1 MKQVNIPIFVPHLG
15 CPCQCTFCN
24 QRTITGVMPMTAE
37 RAREVIEAHLATIP
51 PHTHTELA
59 FFGGSFTAIR
69 REDMVSL
76 LQTATPY
83 LADGQIRSVRISTR
97 PDAIDS
103 EILSI
108 LSAYGVTTVELGIQS
123 IGDEVLCACQ
133 RGHTATDSYRA
144 AELILQHGLTLGGQM
159 MIGLPASTPEWEK
172 ETARA
177 IVAMGAKE
185 ARIYPTV
192 VFAHTPLAVQMQRG
206 LYTPLSV
213 EEAVER
219 TVTPLEIFEKSGV
232 KLLRVGLC
240 ESEGL
245 RDSEAVLGGA
255 YHPAMGELCYNALYL
270 RRISALLGELAPYQQ
285 STVKITVAPGKLSMA
300 IGQKRRNLLTL
311 QENFGIRLKFA
322 EDPELEGFA
331 VDAALC

>member
-1 MKQVNIPIFVPHLG
+1 MKQVTIPIFVPHLG

-24 QRTITGVMPMTAE
+24 QRTITGVTPMTAE
-37 RAREVIEAHLATIP
+37 CAREVIESHLSTIP
-51 PHTHTELA
+51 SQTHTELA

-76 LQTATPY
+76 LQTAIPY
-83 LADGQIRSVRISTR
+83 LNGGQIRSVRISTR
-97 PDAIDS
+97 PDAIDR

-123 IGDEVLCACQ
+123 IGDEVLYACQ
-133 RGHTATDSYRA
+133 RGHTARDSYRA

-159 MIGLPASTPEWEK
+159 MIGLPASTPEWEEK
-172 ETARA
+172 TARA
-177 IVAMGAKE
+177 IVDMGAKE

-192 VFAHTPLAVQMQRG
+192 VFANTPLAMQMQCG

-213 EEAVER
+213 EKAVER
-219 TVTPLEIFEKSGV
+219 TVTPLEIFESGDV
-232 KLLRVGLC
+232 KLLRIGLC

-245 RDSEAVLGGA
+245 RDNKAVLGGA

-270 RRISALLGELAPYQQ
+270 RRISALLGEIAPDQQ

-311 QENFGIRLKFA
+311 QEKFGIRLKFA
-322 EDPELEGFA
+322 EDPELKDFA
-331 VDAALC
+331 VHAALC